1 MSNSETKERIVKLMG
16 LIKELEKELN
26 AELEVRKKQYEHY
39 EYCLEKLQT
48 IDEKESKKVEA

>member
-26 AELEVRKKQYEHY
+26 AELEARKKQYEHY
-39 EYCLEKLQT
+39 EYCLEKLKT
-48 IDEKESKKVEA
+48 LDEKESKKMEV